1 MSTEEF
7 EKQVNFLI
15 ITSRKNPT
23 VSDFRLLLRERKER
37 EKAGVF
43 VIEGIKMTEEAVK
56 TGCVF
61 TQIMM
66 TAAAEE
72 KYTERLK
79 STLKSVPVTII
90 SEDIAEYISD
100 TKTPQGIFAAIK
112 TLDKVEISDKIK
124 NGTRLMI
131 LDSLQDT
138 GNIGTI
144 IRTCDAF
151 GTDALILSDDCA
163 DIYSPKVVR
172 ATMGSLFRLPCI
184 KAELTEII
192 PKLREYKYTVYGAVL
207 DENAKALGS
216 FSFPEKTAVVIGNEG
231 NGISPAVKELCD
243 AGVFIPMKSAESLNA
258 AVAAGI
264 LASSVRK

>member
-7 EKQVNFLI
+7 EKQGELFI

-66 TAAAEE
+66 TAAAEQ

-79 STLKSVPVTII
+79 SMLKSVPVTII

-112 TLDKVEISDKIK
+112 TLDKVEI
-124 NGTRLMI
+124 G
-131 LDSLQDT
+131 
-138 GNIGTI
+138 
-144 IRTCDAF
+144 
-151 GTDALILSDDCA
+151 
-163 DIYSPKVVR
+163 
-172 ATMGSLFRLPCI
+172 
-184 KAELTEII
+184 
-192 PKLREYKYTVYGAVL
+192 
-207 DENAKALGS
+207 
-216 FSFPEKTAVVIGNEG
+216 
-231 NGISPAVKELCD
+231 
-243 AGVFIPMKSAESLNA
+243 
-258 AVAAGI
+258 
-264 LASSVRK
+264 